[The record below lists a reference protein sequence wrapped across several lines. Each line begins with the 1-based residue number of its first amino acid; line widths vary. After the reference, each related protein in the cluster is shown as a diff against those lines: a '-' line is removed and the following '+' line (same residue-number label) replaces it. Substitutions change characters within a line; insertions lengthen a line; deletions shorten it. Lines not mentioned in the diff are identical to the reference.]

1 LVQLFFFFSSPKMWG
16 VRAAAALRL
25 AQQRSTSAFQ
35 QPSFLSLFS
44 TDLHGEPTTEAAP
57 QAAPQV
63 APEVAVAATQVPVPE
78 AAADGDSG
86 ANLGFPEPADLQAPA
101 AATPRVPLG
110 PSSTFS
116 L

>member
-1 LVQLFFFFSSPKMWG
+1 MWG

-57 QAAPQV
+57 QV
-63 APEVAVAATQVPVPE
+63 VPEVVVAATQVPVPE

-101 AATPRVPLG
+101 AATPRAPLG
-110 PSSTFS
+110 PSSTFN